1 MADNIFLTS
10 KTIVSPGMGV
20 YRAVM
25 IKDEETLQLSRMKTN
40 NFSRITD
47 YLKWYGTETNRISNI
62 SINMKV
68 FNLKIWNRVWFHP
81 ILVNFRIKIYLRN
94 YYEAIE
100 L

>member
-1 MADNIFLTS
+1 
-10 KTIVSPGMGV
+10 MGE

-25 IKDEETLQLSRMKTN
+25 IKDEETLQLSRTETN
-40 NFSRITD
+40 NFSKITD

-68 FNLKIWNRVWFHP
+68 FNLKIWNRAWFHP
-81 ILVNFRIKIYLRN
+81 IQVNFRIQIYLRN
-94 YYEAIE
+94 DYEAIDGK